1 MLTLP
6 LKVQGLISSQR
17 VKSGHAVQ
25 TRAGVLRGGA
35 ALLGKIVGMGINV
48 VSSWNL
54 LCHAHV
60 STLPACNLQDT
71 KKHCWSREAF
81 VRQELEVLTW
91 HFKQMDLFSV
101 FSVWSDLP
109 QKRCLAYIAT
119 NRYMTSSPCILQKE
133 KNSIENM
140 VSLFRSL
147 PKQMHTLTRSRS
159 LWQVVVETLPLLS
172 TAAKINQISSFY
184 LL

>member
-81 VRQELEVLTW
+81 VRQELEVLT
-91 HFKQMDLFSV
+91 
-101 FSVWSDLP
+101 
-109 QKRCLAYIAT
+109 
-119 NRYMTSSPCILQKE
+119 
-133 KNSIENM
+133 
-140 VSLFRSL
+140 
-147 PKQMHTLTRSRS
+147 
-159 LWQVVVETLPLLS
+159 
-172 TAAKINQISSFY
+172 
-184 LL
+184 